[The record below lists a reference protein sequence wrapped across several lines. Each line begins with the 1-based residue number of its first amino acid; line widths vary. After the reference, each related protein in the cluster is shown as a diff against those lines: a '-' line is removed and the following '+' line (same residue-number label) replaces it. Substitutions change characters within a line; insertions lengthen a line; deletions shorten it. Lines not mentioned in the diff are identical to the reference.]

1 MVLLTIIPI
10 FYGYLFG
17 NIPYFQTNPFGSFQT
32 QNWIDFCLNSGTH
45 LRGFIEHIFLRAR
58 HKRHQVVEEKVH
70 VDRVWGP
77 GICLWISHC
86 DVVILVGTD
95 RI

>member
-1 MVLLTIIPI
+1 MNVRVFLATPSFANMTSTVQI
-10 FYGYLFG
+10 
-17 NIPYFQTNPFGSFQT
+17 FGSFQT

-70 VDRVWGP
+70 VERVWGP
-77 GICLWISHC
+77 GICIWISHC
-86 DVVILVGTD
+86 MIGDTG
-95 RI
+95 RH